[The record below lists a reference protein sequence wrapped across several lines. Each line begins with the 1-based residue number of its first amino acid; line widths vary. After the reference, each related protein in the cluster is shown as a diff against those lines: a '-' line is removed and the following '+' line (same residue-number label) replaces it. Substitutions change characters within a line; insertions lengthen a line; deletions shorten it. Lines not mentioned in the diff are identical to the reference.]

1 MKKKE
6 DDTEMEVSETIKL
19 TAYSESLRN
28 THATGGQEAGSDE
41 EEDEDGQHGQQKVQ
55 CAQQ

>member
-55 CAQQ
+55 CA